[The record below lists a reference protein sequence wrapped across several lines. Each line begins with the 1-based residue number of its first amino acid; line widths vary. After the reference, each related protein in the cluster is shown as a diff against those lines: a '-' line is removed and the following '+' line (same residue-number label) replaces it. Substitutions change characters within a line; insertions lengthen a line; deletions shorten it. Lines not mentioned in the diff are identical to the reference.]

1 MSIYSCFV
9 ICSIGIIHLHI
20 RTVVCT
26 TDEENVSD
34 ELWLQC
40 WAFSF
45 SVWDFF
51 FFSNGDDTFKM
62 MKWDLP
68 VTLVHRSP
76 VALRRCCPVSSQS
89 CHFWG
94 TAVKLFVPDSRQPHC
109 RALVS
114 CYIKY

>member
-1 MSIYSCFV
+1 MNYGCSAGHFYFYIY
-9 ICSIGIIHLHI
+9 
-20 RTVVCT
+20 
-26 TDEENVSD
+26 
-34 ELWLQC
+34 
-40 WAFSF
+40 
-45 SVWDFF
+45 F
-51 FFSNGDDTFKM
+51 FFSKGDIVKM
-62 MKWDLP
+62 MKSDLP
-68 VTLVHRSP
+68 VPLVHRSL

>member
-1 MSIYSCFV
+1 
-9 ICSIGIIHLHI
+9 
-20 RTVVCT
+20 
-26 TDEENVSD
+26 
-34 ELWLQC
+34 
-40 WAFSF
+40 
-45 SVWDFF
+45 
-51 FFSNGDDTFKM
+51 M
-62 MKWDLP
+62 MKSDLP